1 MLIGIVGHDIT
12 LMTLRPMLA
21 HLKFQFHQHGW
32 PAAAGLMLI
41 VSAISWQ
48 LFGAPALKTQTI
60 ALRTQQVELRK
71 QLAKQSKP
79 QETSRSRLDALYA
92 SLPVASGALVAVKT
106 IHQAAAANGVK
117 LTHGEYRLARDTGT
131 PLLRYQIT
139 LPARA
144 SYPQLRAW
152 LAEVMNVLPSVAL
165 DEINFRRDDV
175 GNPSVES
182 RMRLT
187 LFLRAG

>member
-12 LMTLRPMLA
+12 LMILRPMLA
-21 HLKFQFHQHGW
+21 YLRFQFDRHGW
-32 PAAAGLMLI
+32 LAAAGLVLI
-41 VSAISWQ
+41 VSAIIWQ
-48 LFGAPALKTQTI
+48 FFGVPALKAQTV

-71 QLAKQSKP
+71 QLAQQSKP

-92 SLPVASGALVAVKT
+92 SLPVASGTLAAVKT
-106 IHQAAAANGVK
+106 IHQAAAANGVN
-117 LTHGEYRLARDTGT
+117 LAHGEYRLTRDTGT
-131 PLLRYQIT
+131 PLVRYQIT

-152 LAEVMNVLPSVAL
+152 LAEMMNALPSTAL

-175 GNPSVES
+175 GSPSVES

>member
-1 MLIGIVGHDIT
+1 
-12 LMTLRPMLA
+12 MTLRHMLA
-21 HLKFQFHQHGW
+21 HLRFQFYRHGW
-32 PAAAGLMLI
+32 PAAAGLVLI
-41 VSAISWQ
+41 VSAIGWQ
-48 LFGAPALKTQTI
+48 LFGAPALSAHTM
-60 ALRTQQVELRK
+60 ALRTEQVELRK
-71 QLAKQSKP
+71 QLAQQSKP
-79 QETSRSRLDALYA
+79 QETPRSRLEVLYA
-92 SLPVASGALVAVKT
+92 SLPVATDTLAAVKT

-117 LTHGEYRLARDTGT
+117 LAHGDYRLARDTGT

-152 LAEVMNVLPSVAL
+152 LSDVMNAVPTAAL

-175 GNPSVES
+175 GSPSVES

>member
-1 MLIGIVGHDIT
+1 
-12 LMTLRPMLA
+12 MLA
-21 HLKFQFHQHGW
+21 HLRFQFYQHGW
-32 PAAAGLMLI
+32 PAAAGLVLI
-41 VSAISWQ
+41 VSAIGWQ
-48 LFGAPALKTQTI
+48 LFGASALSAHTM
-60 ALRTQQVELRK
+60 ALRTEQVELRK
-71 QLAKQSKP
+71 QLAQQSRP
-79 QETSRSRLDALYA
+79 QETPRSRLDALYA
-92 SLPVASGALVAVKT
+92 SLPVASGTLAAVKA

-117 LTHGEYRLARDTGT
+117 LAHGEYRLAHDTGT

-152 LAEVMNVLPSVAL
+152 LSDVMNAVPTAAL
-165 DEINFRRDDV
+165 DEINFQRDDV
-175 GNPSVES
+175 GSPSVES